1 MECSATGR
9 RSAGDGMRDFT
20 VARRSW
26 WWHHIALFL
35 FSPSR
40 SIPMSSLVRALAAA
54 LSLAL
59 AAAAATAQNYP
70 SKPIRLIVPFPAGGA
85 TDVLARA
92 ISLHASE
99 KLGQTIVIDNKPGA
113 GGTIGSDL
121 AAKADPDGYTLLIA
135 TGSTHSI
142 GPIINPK
149 IPYKVERDFVPIV
162 DVASTTSVM
171 VVSKTVPA
179 RNLQE
184 FVQLAKSQPGK
195 LNFGSSGNGTNSH
208 LAGELFKDQAGVFM
222 THIPYRGTG
231 LVFNDMVSGQVH
243 LLMDNVVTAMP
254 HLKDDKV
261 RVIGVTSLKRLP
273 FLPEIPTLHEQGLK
287 NFDVSNW
294 FGIYGPRGT
303 PPEVVA
309 KVNAAFNAALKEP
322 ELQKRLATLGAVPT
336 GGTPQQMA
344 ATVAAETTRWRKLI
358 TERKLTVQ

>member
-1 MECSATGR
+1 M
-9 RSAGDGMRDFT
+9 
-20 VARRSW
+20 
-26 WWHHIALFL
+26 L
-35 FSPSR
+35 SPMIRLLS
-40 SIPMSSLVRALAAA
+40 ALAVSVSL
-54 LSLAL
+54 LSLSGG
-59 AAAAATAQNYP
+59 AAAQAYP
-70 SKPIRLIVPFPAGGA
+70 NRPVRLIVPFPAGGA

-92 ISLHASE
+92 ISLHAQE

-121 AAKADPDGYTLLIA
+121 AAKAEPDGYTLLIA

-142 GPIINPK
+142 GPLINPK
-149 IPYKVERDFVPIV
+149 TPYNVERDFVPIV

-171 VVSKTVPA
+171 VTSPTVPA
-179 RNLQE
+179 KNLQE
-184 FVQLAKSQPGK
+184 FIKLAKSQPGK

-208 LAGELFKDQAGVFM
+208 LSGELFKAEAGVFM

-243 LLMDNVVTAMP
+243 MLMDNVVTAMP
-254 HLKDDKV
+254 HMKDGKI

-273 FLPEIPTLHEQGLK
+273 FLPDVPTLHEQGLK

-303 PPEVVA
+303 PPEVVQ
-309 KVNAAFNAALKEP
+309 KVNAAFNAALKDP
-322 ELQKRLATLGAVPT
+322 ELQKRLSNLGAVPT

-344 ATVAAETTRWRKLI
+344 QVVSSETAKWRKLI
-358 TERKLTVQ
+358 TERKLVVQ

>member
-1 MECSATGR
+1 MTR
-9 RSAGDGMRDFT
+9 PF
-20 VARRSW
+20 
-26 WWHHIALFL
+26 
-35 FSPSR
+35 
-40 SIPMSSLVRALAAA
+40 RAVLAA
-54 LSLAL
+54 LSFTL
-59 AAAAATAQNYP
+59 AAGIAAAQSYP

-99 KLGQTIVIDNKPGA
+99 KLGQPLVIDNKPGA

-121 AAKADPDGYTLLIA
+121 AAKAEPDGYTLLIA

-149 IPYKVERDFVPIV
+149 IPYQVERDFVPIV
-162 DVASTTSVM
+162 EVASTTSVM
-171 VVSKTVPA
+171 VVSKALPV

-184 FVQLAKSQPGK
+184 FVRLAKSQPGK

-208 LAGELFKDQAGVFM
+208 LAGELFKDEAGVFM

-231 LVFNDMVSGQVH
+231 LVFNDMVAGHVH

-303 PPEVVA
+303 PADVVN
-309 KVNAAFNAALKEP
+309 KVNAAFNAALKDP
-322 ELQKRLATLGAVPT
+322 ALQKRLGNLGAVPT

-344 ATVAAETTRWRKLI
+344 ATVSAETAKWRKLI
-358 TERKLTVQ
+358 TERKIAVE